1 MSILV
6 IQHDADKGLGLFAP
20 PLASAAALELDIVF
34 AGHGELELGDY
45 AAVIALPGVANP
57 VDETP
62 AVISTREVL
71 RAALRQ
77 HVPVLGICLG
87 AELLAEAAGG
97 VTLPCTP
104 EWGYQRRV
112 AAAGRSRGRAAR

>member
-20 PLASAAALELDIVF
+20 PLAAAGLELDVQF
-34 AGHGELELGDY
+34 AGRGELVLGDH

-57 VDETP
+57 VDESL
-62 AVISTREVL
+62 AVDSTREVL
-71 RAALRQ
+71 REALRLE
-77 HVPVLGICLG
+77 VPVLGICLR

-97 VTLPCTP
+97 HTYPCRA
-104 EWGYQRRV
+104 EWPT
-112 AAAGRSRGRAAR
+112 AR